1 MGKDVLTGGLGRDVF
16 VFDKRPH
23 KSANVDRVIDYKG
36 RDDTIHLED
45 SAFSKLGRN
54 KKAVPVKVNSKF
66 FAFDKAKDG
75 NDYLVYVKKTGKL
88 YYDTDGSG
96 AKKAVEIATLT
107 NKKAAGITAA
117 DFYLI

>member
-1 MGKDVLTGGLGRDVF
+1 
-16 VFDKRPH
+16 VFDRKAH
-23 KSANVDRVIDYKG
+23 KTTNVDRVIDYKG
-36 RDDTIHLED
+36 KDDSIRLED

-66 FAFDKAKDG
+66 FTFDKAKDG

-88 YYDTDGSG
+88 YYDADGSG
-96 AKKAVEIATLT
+96 AKKAVEIATFV

-117 DFYLI
+117 DFFLI